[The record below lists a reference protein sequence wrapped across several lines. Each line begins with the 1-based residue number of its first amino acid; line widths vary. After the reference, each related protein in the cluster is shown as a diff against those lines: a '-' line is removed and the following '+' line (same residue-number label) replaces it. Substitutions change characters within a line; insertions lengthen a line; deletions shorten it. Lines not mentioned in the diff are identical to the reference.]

1 MTCGNC
7 EPTSQPQPWTQS
19 KGWSGPTKCFQADHS
34 ITASTSNKRSLT
46 YLILLNLTIH
56 FICRDVNEP
65 LDVADTSHLEQDMG
79 THHIVHGEIVRIT
92 KRVIDMRLSS
102 EMHDRVDVTF
112 IHDKA
117 DEIWNGDVA
126 LTGSA

>member
-1 MTCGNC
+1 M
-7 EPTSQPQPWTQS
+7 
-19 KGWSGPTKCFQADHS
+19 
-34 ITASTSNKRSLT
+34 
-46 YLILLNLTIH
+46 
-56 FICRDVNEP
+56 NET